1 MGKLGVE
8 WRAIA
13 VGEGEVVGTG
23 GVVAAEQEYVW
34 PYVGPA
40 EVGSERKNL
49 RPTNFNDTV
58 GRLLE
63 YEFLLYY

>member
-1 MGKLGVE
+1 
-8 WRAIA
+8 
-13 VGEGEVVGTG
+13 VGTS
-23 GVVAAEQEYVW
+23 GVVAVEQEYVW